1 MSLLLTGAKTATI
14 AGTEMQVIEIYEGEA
29 YTLPFAFTDA
39 NGAPID
45 CTVPSPWTLAT
56 NAKYYNCDVVYSAG
70 DIVNPSP
77 PVEIVINNLLEI
89 SPQPAQPANLQ
100 ASFTTV
106 AGNTANI
113 GQGFIYIPSD
123 IDGNIALSVTDTD
136 SLLTI
141 VTFTVTRT
149 DILSGLAD
157 VSREPIGLIIRYQ

>member
-1 MSLLLTGAKTATI
+1 MSLLLSGAKIATI

-29 YTLPFAFTDA
+29 YTLPFAFTDQSGNA
-39 NGAPID
+39 ID

-56 NAKYYNCDVVYSAG
+56 NAKYYNCDVVYTAG
-70 DIVNPSP
+70 DIVNPTT
-77 PVEIVINNLLEI
+77 EAIIINNLTLI
-89 SPQPAQPANLQ
+89 DPQPAQPANLQ

-113 GQGFIYIPSD
+113 GQGFIYIPND
-123 IDGNIALSVTDTD
+123 IDGNIALSVNDTD

>member
-1 MSLLLTGAKTATI
+1 
-14 AGTEMQVIEIYEGEA
+14 
-29 YTLPFAFTDA
+29 
-39 NGAPID
+39 
-45 CTVPSPWTLAT
+45 
-56 NAKYYNCDVVYSAG
+56 
-70 DIVNPSP
+70 
-77 PVEIVINNLLEI
+77 
-89 SPQPAQPANLQ
+89 
-100 ASFTTV
+100 V